1 MRRKGPFHFR
11 WFATVGICNGV
22 AVLLTYAALTT
33 GDVSVVSP
41 LIATYPVVT
50 LIISA
55 LIVRSVDW
63 NGRMVLGV
71 LATVAGVAIILAG

>member
-1 MRRKGPFHFR
+1 
-11 WFATVGICNGV
+11 
-22 AVLLTYAALTT
+22 
-33 GDVSVVSP
+33 VVSP

-55 LIVRSVDW
+55 LIVRSVEW
-63 NGRMVLGV
+63 NGRMALGV